1 MNLKYFK
8 NHLKYLS
15 LNFAKKSAWNQSWKL
30 PILQAHRG
38 HWLPSGQQNSLES
51 LSEAKRQKYQMA
63 EFDVQITKDGVP
75 VLFHDFDLRHQLQ
88 KNISLLELNYS
99 DLKKLIAVPT
109 LTEVLLSSDR
119 PEFLNVEVKSRQFD
133 SPMIEEK
140 IAEVIRK
147 TKSADKI
154 IFSSFNH
161 WSLIKMKMILPDV
174 PRALLVT
181 QEKES
186 WNWFYLNQM
195 WLSSLVE
202 PSLIHADHHMLDKD
216 LVGLFKEQD
225 LKLAAWTVNDLSR
238 AKLLKSWGVDS
249 LISDKILP
257 YEI

>member
-8 NHLKYLS
+8 NHLKYISLS
-15 LNFAKKSAWNQSWKL
+15 LGKASAFGPSWSL
-30 PILQAHRG
+30 PKLQAHRG
-38 HWLPSGQQNSLES
+38 HWLPSGKQNSLES

-75 VLFHDFDLRHQLQ
+75 VLFHDFDLIRSLQ
-88 KNISLLELNYS
+88 KNIAIAELNYT
-99 DLKKLIAVPT
+99 DLKKLISIPT

-119 PEFLNVEVKSRQFD
+119 PEFLNVEIKSRQFD
-133 SPMIEEK
+133 SPLIEEK

-147 TKSADKI
+147 TKTTEQV

-161 WSLIKMKMILPDV
+161 WSLIKMKMILPQV
-174 PRALLVT
+174 PRASLIT
-181 QEKES
+181 SEAED

-202 PSLIHADHHMLDKD
+202 PSLVHAYHEMLDQD
-216 LVGLFKEQD
+216 LVQLFHSKGLKV
-225 LKLAAWTVNDLSR
+225 AAWTVNDLNR
-238 AKLLKSWGVDS
+238 AKLLRSWGVDS
-249 LISDKILP
+249 IISDTILP